1 VERLGL
7 TAKLLHTVQ
16 RAGIRTLED
25 LQRRSPRELALL
37 QGIGPANLA
46 ELLSAL
52 HPAEFEKRVSCG
64 TRIAH
69 INREIAEHRLVIEA
83 LQGESKCI
91 RSGRPLEICSAQRAA
106 AQP

>member
-1 VERLGL
+1 VERLSL

-25 LQRRSPRELALL
+25 LQSRSPRELALL

-52 HPAEFEKRVSCG
+52 HPAEFDKRIAGG
-64 TRIAH
+64 TRIKH
-69 INREIAEHRLVIEA
+69 IDREIAEHRLAIEA

-91 RSGRPLEICSAQRAA
+91 RSGMPQDICSRERAA
-106 AQP
+106 ALL